1 MTINPDVRLKIRKFF
16 KKYGKLI
23 IIIIFALILVIIIN
37 RLLISNNAPDAP
49 TTTYT
54 PHTTVLDSSEDV
66 PEEVADSFE
75 VFIENYVKYC
85 NNRDYVSAYN
95 LISEDC
101 KENFFGNSYNNFVNY
116 VSEKF
121 DGTKSYA
128 IQSYSTANDKYIYSV
143 KLYDNFLATGLTN
156 QTYRYVE
163 EKMAISY
170 DEDGNIVFSVGNYM
184 ESQELQYQA
193 SNDYLVA
200 RVTKS
205 VEKYSFIV
213 YNLELTNRS
222 NYTVVV
228 QDGNTDDTEIY
239 INIGDETRGCVEEE
253 TDIVLDPGE
262 TKNVAI
268 SFSKFYDSDSDVDG
282 LVLNAV
288 RVMENYTGDEET
300 AQQEI
305 DNAIYKASMTISMQ

>member
-156 QTYRYVE
+156 QSYRYVE

-228 QDGNTDDTEIY
+228 QDGNTDDTELY

>member
-1 MTINPDVRLKIRKFF
+1 MTINPDVRLKIRNFF

-23 IIIIFALILVIIIN
+23 IIIVFALVLVIIIN
-37 RLLISNNAPDAP
+37 RLLGLNNVPDAP

-54 PHTTVLDSSEDV
+54 PHTTVLDDSIDV

-75 VFIENYVKYC
+75 EFIENYVKYC

-128 IQSYSTANDKYIYSV
+128 IQSYSTANDKYI
-143 KLYDNFLATGLTN
+143 
-156 QTYRYVE
+156 E
-163 EKMAISY
+163 EKMAINY

-184 ESQELQYQA
+184 GSQDLQYQA
-193 SNDYLVA
+193 SNDYLIA

-205 VEKYSFIV
+205 VEKYSFII

-228 QDGNTDDTEIY
+228 QDGNTDDTEIF
-239 INIGDETRGCVEEE
+239 INIGDETRGCIEDD
-253 TDIVLDPGE
+253 TDIVLGPGE
-262 TKNVAI
+262 TKNVSI
-268 SFSKFYDSDSDVDG
+268 SFSKFYDSDTEVDG

-288 RVMENYTGDEET
+288 RVMENYTGNEET

>member
-1 MTINPDVRLKIRKFF
+1 MTIDPDIRLKIRNFF
-16 KKYGKLI
+16 KKHGKLI
-23 IIIIFALILVIIIN
+23 IIIVFAIILVIIIN
-37 RLLISNNAPDAP
+37 RFLGLNSAPDAP

-54 PHTTVLDSSEDV
+54 PHTAVLDSSVNV

-75 VFIENYVKYC
+75 GFIENYVTYC

-101 KENFFGNSYNNFVNY
+101 KANFFGNSYNNFVNY

-121 DGTKSYA
+121 GGTKSYA
-128 IQSYSTANDKYIYSV
+128 IQSYSTAHDKYIYSV
-143 KLYDNFLATGLTN
+143 KFYDNFLATGLTN
-156 QTYRYVE
+156 QSYRYVE

-184 ESQELQYQA
+184 DSQDLQYQTA
-193 SNDYLVA
+193 NDYLIA
-200 RVTKS
+200 RVTKA

-222 NYTVVV
+222 NYTIVI
-228 QDGNTDDTEIY
+228 QDGNAEDTEIY
-239 INIGDETRGCVEEE
+239 INIGDETRNCIEYD
-253 TDIVLDPGE
+253 TDIVLAPGE
-262 TKNVAI
+262 TKNFSI
-268 SFSKFYDSDSDVDG
+268 SFSKYYDSNTGVDG

-288 RVMENYTGDEET
+288 RVMENYTGNEET

>member
-1 MTINPDVRLKIRKFF
+1 MTINPDFRLKVRHFF
-16 KKYGKLI
+16 KRHGRLI
-23 IIIIFALILVIIIN
+23 IIIIFVVIIFIVIN
-37 RLLISNNAPDAP
+37 RFWALNDIPDAP
-49 TTTYT
+49 STSYT
-54 PHTTVLDSSEDV
+54 PHVTVLDDTEDV
-66 PEEVADSFE
+66 PEEVSNSFE
-75 VFIENYVKYC
+75 DFIENYVKYC

-156 QTYRYVE
+156 QSFRYVE

-170 DEDGNIVFSVGNYM
+170 DDNDNIVFSVGNYM
-184 ESQELQYQA
+184 DSQDLEYQS

-205 VEKYSFIV
+205 VEKYSFII
-213 YNLELTNRS
+213 YNLELINRS
-222 NYTVVV
+222 NYTIVI
-228 QDGNTDDTEIY
+228 QDGNTDNTEIF
-239 INIGDETRGCVEEE
+239 INIGEETRGCVEED
-253 TDIVLDPGE
+253 TDIVLAPGE

-268 SFSKFYDSDSDVDG
+268 SFSKFYDSDTEVDS
-282 LVLNAV
+282 LVLDAV

-300 AQQEI
+300 AEQEI
-305 DNAIYKASMTISMQ
+305 ENAIYTASMSISMQ

>member
-1 MTINPDVRLKIRKFF
+1 MTINPDVRLKIRNFF

-23 IIIIFALILVIIIN
+23 IIIVFALVLVIIIN
-37 RLLISNNAPDAP
+37 RLLGLNNVPDAP

-54 PHTTVLDSSEDV
+54 PHTAVLDDSIDV

-75 VFIENYVKYC
+75 EFIENYVKYC

-143 KLYDNFLATGLTN
+143 KLYDNFLETGLTN
-156 QTYRYVE
+156 QSFRYVE
-163 EKMAISY
+163 EKMAINY

-184 ESQELQYQA
+184 GSQDLQYQA
-193 SNDYLVA
+193 SNDYLIA

-205 VEKYSFIV
+205 VEKYSFII

-228 QDGNTDDTEIY
+228 QDGNTDDTEIF
-239 INIGDETRGCVEEE
+239 INIGDETRGCIEDD
-253 TDIVLDPGE
+253 TDIVLGPGE
-262 TKNVAI
+262 TKNVSI
-268 SFSKFYDSDSDVDG
+268 SFSKFYDSDTEVDG

-288 RVMENYTGDEET
+288 RVMENYTGNEET

>member
-101 KENFFGNSYNNFVNY
+101 KENFFGNSYNNFINY

-156 QTYRYVE
+156 QSYRYVE

-268 SFSKFYDSDSDVDG
+268 SFSKFYDSDSDVDE

>member
-1 MTINPDVRLKIRKFF
+1 MTIDPDIRLKVRHFF
-16 KKYGKLI
+16 KKNGRLI
-23 IIIIFALILVIIIN
+23 VIIAFVILLIVIIN
-37 RLLISNNAPDAP
+37 RLLTLNSAPDAP
-49 TTTYT
+49 VTSYT
-54 PHTTVLDSSEDV
+54 PHTTVLDDTQDV

-101 KENFFGNSYNNFVNY
+101 KKNFFGNSYNNFVNY

-128 IQSYSTANDKYIYSV
+128 IQSYSHVDDKYIYSV

-156 QTYRYVE
+156 QKYRYVE
-163 EKMAISY
+163 EKMAINY

-184 ESQELQYQA
+184 GSKDLQFQA

-205 VEKYSFIV
+205 VEKYSFII

-228 QDGNTDDTEIY
+228 QDGNADDTEIF
-239 INIGDETRGCVEEE
+239 INIGNEARGCVEEE
-253 TDIVLDPGE
+253 TKIVLLPGE
-262 TKNVAI
+262 TKNVTI
-268 SFSKFYDSDSDVDG
+268 SFSKFYDSDTEVES
-282 LVLNAV
+282 LVLNSV
-288 RVMENYTGDEET
+288 RVMENYTGDPEM
-300 AQQEI
+300 AQEEI

>member
-49 TTTYT
+49 TNTYT

-156 QTYRYVE
+156 QSYRYVE